1 MFAIKVPC
9 CLQAL
14 VRTYV
19 HPVLPGSEAGFI
31 PEKLLIRPFLKAS
44 ADLPGAQSRELD
56 NEDCA
61 DQERQPGR

>member
-1 MFAIKVPC
+1 M
-9 CLQAL
+9 

-19 HPVLPGSEAGFI
+19 HPVLPGSEAVFI
-31 PEKLLIRPFLKAS
+31 PEKLLIRPLLKTS